1 MTDLSGR
8 VAVVVGGGRDLGAAI
23 ALALGEAG
31 AAVAL
36 LGREACELTA
46 VAALLRLQ
54 GCAVVGITADYAQPD
69 AIALALADAREVL
82 GPLQIVVDPIGVPAV
97 AEAALPD
104 MRDAEWGRIVVVTP
118 GAAPPARIASA
129 AGITRLTL
137 AAGHAASTA
146 LATRIVALLRQE

>member
-8 VAVVVGGGRDLGAAI
+8 VALVVGGGRDMGAAI

-31 AAVAL
+31 ARVAL

-54 GCAVVGITADYAQPD
+54 GRAVVGVTANYSEPD
-69 AIALALADAREVL
+69 MIALALDDARAVL
-82 GPLQIVVDPIGVPAV
+82 GPITLVVDPIGIPAV

-104 MRDAEWGRIVVVTP
+104 MCDAGWGRIVMVTP
-118 GAAPPARIASA
+118 GAAPPACEAIAP
-129 AGITRLTL
+129 GITRRTI
-137 AAGHAASTA
+137 AAGHDAADA
-146 LATRIVALLRQE
+146 LATQIVSLLQEE